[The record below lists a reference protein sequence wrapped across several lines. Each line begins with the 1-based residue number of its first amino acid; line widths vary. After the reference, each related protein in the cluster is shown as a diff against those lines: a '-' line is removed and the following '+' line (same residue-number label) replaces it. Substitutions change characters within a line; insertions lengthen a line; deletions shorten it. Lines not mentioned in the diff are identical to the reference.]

1 MWVVIISPE
10 ASKTPFCFWTSSTYC
25 AETLTGFCKSTA
37 QQVSFSV
44 RAGFFQLF
52 PSSTVSPEALFQKS
66 VSLSPATV
74 TEMLDKL
81 EASGF
86 VERKK
91 DGSDSRRL
99 QVYITDRGRVAA
111 TEMEAERI
119 RAVSELFAVLS
130 PDEVSELE
138 RLVSKL
144 NGSLHGVE
152 PPAPQPRNTSEFYGL
167 SVKSVRG
174 PLTRSRPDK
183 IRGGIRL
190 R

>member
-1 MWVVIISPE
+1 MGSNNFAGGFKDSVLLLDELNLLCRNIDRLLQ
-10 ASKTPFCFWTSSTYC
+10 KHST
-25 AETLTGFCKSTA
+25 TGFLFGQGRLLSA
-37 QQVSFSV
+37 LSVLDGVSQS
-44 RAGFFQLF
+44 
-52 PSSTVSPEALFQKS
+52 ALSKS

-174 PLTRSRPDK
+174 PLTRSRLDK